1 MTSIIAAVADNG
13 AIGKGNALL
22 WHIKEDMKYFRKVT
36 MGCPV
41 IMGRRTFE
49 SLGRP
54 LPGRLNIVVSRS
66 LQENAGRL
74 SAAGVCVASS
84 LEEAVSLA
92 GKGLPGDM
100 AARTDG
106 TADPHH
112 KGEIFI
118 IGGGEIY
125 RQAVPLADMMYIT
138 EVHTEVDDADTF
150 FPRIDA
156 GEWEEVSR
164 SEMHIDHT
172 CGLGYEFVTYSR
184 KTD

>member
-92 GKGLPGDM
+92 GKGLPDDM

-164 SEMHIDHT
+164 SEMQIDHT

>member
-92 GKGLPGDM
+92 GKGLPSDM

-164 SEMHIDHT
+164 SEMQIDHT

>member
-66 LQENAGRL
+66 LQKNAGRL

-164 SEMHIDHT
+164 SEMQIDHT

>member
-125 RQAVPLADMMYIT
+125 RQAIPLADMMYIT

-150 FPRIDA
+150 FPPIDEA
-156 GEWEEVSR
+156 LWTKEEVQ
-164 SEMHIDHT
+164 EMPADERHAYPYT
-172 CGLGYEFVTYSR
+172 FVTYRR
-184 KTD
+184 KR